1 MVILTWTVTTR
12 AILNK
17 LTNYWANWPMG
28 STIQWFF
35 CVSRTRLTMSE
46 SFGNYSIRLITLL
59 FSMEGAEQVEDTVK
73 ELFYEKLFPVQSAFE
88 RGSDWDLANPTM
100 EEEVVITEEV
110 TTTTAKQEKT
120 TYPTHPPQT
129 VQLIDLP
136 DDEELFYACAKYI
149 GFLTLSCL
157 FITKF
162 ICTKNSTLRRVRL
175 L

>member
-1 MVILTWTVTTR
+1 
-12 AILNK
+12 
-17 LTNYWANWPMG
+17 MG
-28 STIQWFF
+28 STIQWCF
-35 CVSRTRLTMSE
+35 CVSRTRLIMSE
-46 SFGNYSIRLITLL
+46 SFLSVSSIRLITSL

-73 ELFYEKLFPVQSAFE
+73 ELFYEKLFPIQSAFE
-88 RGSDWDLANPTM
+88 RGSEWDLANPTM
-100 EEEVVITEEV
+100 DEEVVITEEV
-110 TTTTAKQEKT
+110 TTTTKQEKT
-120 TYPTHPPQT
+120 TYPTQPPQT